1 MATAMITAKNTI
13 RAKHPVREAF
23 AGCTSDG
30 GPWTYYDSK
39 GAGVRAFDSA
49 LDGYGLCF
57 DKDDH
62 FDMPGDAGRINIDV
76 YTGIDG
82 YGEDDSR
89 GRFVG
94 SAVLTWYRLL
104 SGRYEFVGYLT

>member
-1 MATAMITAKNTI
+1 MITKRGTI
-13 RAKHPVREAF
+13 KARHAVREEF
-23 AGCTSDG
+23 SGCSSGG

-39 GAGVRAFDSA
+39 GAALRAFDSA

-57 DKDDH
+57 DKDDN
-62 FDMPGDAGRINIDV
+62 FDMPGDEGRINIDV

-94 SAVLTWYRLL
+94 SALLTWYRMP
-104 SGRYEFVGYLT
+104 SGNYEFIGYLT